1 MYPLTHCQVNLLNQA
16 RAGEGRR
23 QPGFLKSLLCG
34 CMCGYVDV
42 CVSAPGLL
50 KTIHVK

>member
-1 MYPLTHCQVNLLNQA
+1 MYPLTHCQVNLLNLG

-23 QPGFLKSLLCG
+23 APGFLKSLLCG

-42 CVSAPGLL
+42 CVSPRAIKKLF
-50 KTIHVK
+50 T